1 MRELNHV
8 QYTGRPLC
16 SILNIAQKPKGIGYT
31 GGGELLLMKGAQL
44 WALKREGWANM
55 EQGEEPHR
63 MRDMNHFPSK
73 YQGGQNT
80 TYTGRQNIRK
90 RIEVYSCL

>member
-1 MRELNHV
+1 M
-8 QYTGRPLC
+8 QYIKHCTKAKRDRAHRGR
-16 SILNIAQKPKGIGYT
+16 
-31 GGGELLLMKGAQL
+31 GAAFNEGST
-44 WALKREGWANM
+44 ALGFKKRGWVNM
-55 EQGEEPHR
+55 ERGEKPHI

-80 TYTGRQNIRK
+80 TNTGRQNIRK